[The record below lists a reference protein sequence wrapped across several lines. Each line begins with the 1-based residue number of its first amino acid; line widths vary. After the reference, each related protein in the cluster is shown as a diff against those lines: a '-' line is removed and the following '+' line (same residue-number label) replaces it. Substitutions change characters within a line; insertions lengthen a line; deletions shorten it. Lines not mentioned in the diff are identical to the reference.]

1 MISDRVA
8 ILDKG
13 QLLRVGTVDELT
25 TSGER
30 YHIGIDGV
38 LPEAF
43 RLEAAAKVIEFSQSQ
58 SSLTVDVGSI
68 AELNALID
76 MLRRHHVPI
85 VSIAKE
91 RSTLEES
98 FLSLIKR
105 EVAS

>member
-1 MISDRVA
+1 
-8 ILDKG
+8 
-13 QLLRVGTVDELT
+13 LRVGTVDELT

-30 YHIGIDGV
+30 YQIGIDGV

-43 RLEAAAKVIEFSQSQ
+43 LDEATAKVLTFTRTQ

-76 MLRRHHVPI
+76 MLRRHQVSI
-85 VSIAKE
+85 VGIAKE

-98 FLSLIKR
+98 FLNLIKR